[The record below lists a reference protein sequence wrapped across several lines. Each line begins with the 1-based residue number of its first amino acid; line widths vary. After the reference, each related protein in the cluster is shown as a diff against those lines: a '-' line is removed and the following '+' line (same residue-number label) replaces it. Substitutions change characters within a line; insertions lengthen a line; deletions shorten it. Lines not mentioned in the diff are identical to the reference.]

1 MIYIL
6 DKIVILSNKNSYSRI
21 GGNMQIIDTHIH
33 PELIKN
39 FQKKKN
45 NTEYSY
51 EELIE
56 DSKKN
61 AVMKMFCIATEI
73 KNFDEYSYLATL
85 FQEFYFSIGI
95 HPTELLN
102 NPLDD
107 SLLELKKK
115 IIEEKKNNNKL
126 IGIGETGFDFFHTSE
141 EEAAEIQEK
150 AFRFHIEQSIES
162 NLPLIIHTRN
172 ATEKTY
178 QVLSQYKGKIKGT
191 IHAFQD
197 TTEWA
202 KKFIDLEFKLGIGGV
217 ITYQKN
223 NHIREAVK
231 SVGIEHL
238 ILETDSPFLPPQSQ
252 RGKVNMPNNC
262 YEIGLFLSDILK
274 TEKEY
279 FFDKMYD
286 NTIELFLKDKKHLH
300 K

>member
-6 DKIVILSNKNSYSRI
+6 DKILILSNKNSYSRI

-61 AVMKMFCIATEI
+61 AVVKMFCIATEI

-85 FQEFYFSIGI
+85 FKEFYFSIGI

-102 NPLDD
+102 NTLDD
-107 SLLELKKK
+107 SLLELAKK
-115 IIEEKKNNNKL
+115 IIQEKKNNNKL
-126 IGIGETGFDFFHTSE
+126 IGIGETGFDFFHTIE
-141 EEAAEIQEK
+141 KEAGEMQEK
-150 AFRFHIEQSIES
+150 AFHFQIEQSIKS

-197 TTEWA
+197 TAEWA
-202 KKFIDLEFKLGIGGV
+202 KKFVDLGFMLGIGGV
-217 ITYQKN
+217 ITYPKN
-223 NHIREAVK
+223 EHIREAIQA
-231 SVGIEHL
+231 VGIEHI

-252 RGKVNMPNNC
+252 RGKINLPKNC
-262 YEIGLFLSDILK
+262 YEIGCIAAKIIKKNEECFFEKIFENTVKLFLS
-274 TEKEY
+274 
-279 FFDKMYD
+279 
-286 NTIELFLKDKKHLH
+286 
-300 K
+300 